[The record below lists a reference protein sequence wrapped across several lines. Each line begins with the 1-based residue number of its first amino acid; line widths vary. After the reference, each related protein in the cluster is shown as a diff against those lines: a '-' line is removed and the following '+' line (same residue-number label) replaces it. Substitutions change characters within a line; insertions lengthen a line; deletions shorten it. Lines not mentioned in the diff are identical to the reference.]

1 MENID
6 KIFRFVEENGI
17 SFNSDILEAGLI
29 NIIGLIAI
37 VIFVGKDLLGSE
49 LEERETA
56 VGQSIQD
63 AENRLNEAQKRL
75 NEAQKQLS
83 QANVVI
89 TEIKNETVATKKIL
103 LQSDVYQSKKDLAMS
118 FSRALATF
126 RSKERQIFLEIKQQI
141 ILLVLNR
148 TVIRAQETFE
158 KKDRATAL
166 INDTINKLKGDLL

>member
-17 SFNSDILEAGLI
+17 GFNSDILEAGLL

-37 VIFVGKDLLGSE
+37 VVFVGKDILGSA

-75 NEAQKQLS
+75 NEAQKQMLQLS
-83 QANVVI
+83 V
-89 TEIKNETVATKKIL
+89 
-103 LQSDVYQSKKDLAMS
+103 
-118 FSRALATF
+118 
-126 RSKERQIFLEIKQQI
+126 
-141 ILLVLNR
+141 
-148 TVIRAQETFE
+148 
-158 KKDRATAL
+158 L
-166 INDTINKLKGDLL
+166 INDIKNDTLITKKSMLEIDANEAKKMI

>member
-6 KIFRFVEENGI
+6 KIFRFVEENSI

-75 NEAQKQLS
+75 NEAQKQMLQLS
-83 QANVVI
+83 VI
-89 TEIKNETVATKKIL
+89 INDIKNDTLVTKKNML
-103 LQSDVYQSKKDLAMS
+103 EVDANEAKNDLK
-118 FSRALATF
+118 FRFERALLSF
-126 RSKERQIFLEIKQQI
+126 KSKERQIFFEIKEQI
-141 ILLVLNR
+141 TYLVITR
-148 TVIRAQETFE
+148 TVNRVKETFAKRKSAE
-158 KKDRATAL
+158 KL
-166 INDTINKLKGDLL
+166 INNTIRTLELPS

>member
-75 NEAQKQLS
+75 NEAQKQMLQLS
-83 QANVVI
+83 VI
-89 TEIKNETVATKKIL
+89 INDIKNDTLVTKKNML
-103 LQSDVYQSKKDLAMS
+103 EVDANEAKNDLK
-118 FSRALATF
+118 FRFERALLSF
-126 RSKERQIFLEIKQQI
+126 KSKERQIFFEIKEQI
-141 ILLVLNR
+141 TYLVITR
-148 TVIRAQETFE
+148 TVNRVKETFAKRKSAE
-158 KKDRATAL
+158 KL
-166 INDTINKLKGDLL
+166 INNTIRTLELPS